1 MAASADQVAATPNKR
16 EDAIERSKGNID
28 QQDGAVAEVTSK
40 EQEQEQ
46 EQEQPMA
53 VPTEA
58 MRKIWTIR
66 PLIAVFVGLFIMNFS
81 MIFAASSAGV
91 YDPYVTSHFE
101 GHSLIATANIIHG
114 IVRIVG
120 YPLLAKVADH
130 IGRPQGFAGSAISM
144 ALANVLYAA
153 CHNVDTYLT
162 GGIFESFGD
171 TWWTITE
178 QIFIADVTSLVNRGF
193 LFTLPQSLAAIP
205 TLYAGTYLGEHMLL
219 NSTWRWGFGM
229 WAVII
234 PFCALP
240 TIAIMLFME
249 HRGRKKGIKWQRLP
263 LRASSGAPQGSSF
276 LTQLYYIV
284 WVRLDIM
291 GAFLLLAGLSMTLLP
306 LSITGRRNTDRWSE
320 ASSIVLII
328 VGVLTFV
335 AFLVWDGR
343 YAKNPIV
350 PFRMIKN
357 RNVLL
362 ACVSVCLIA
371 MSDSTYRAFGPSFLQ
386 VAGGYSPGHAVRID
400 NARRVALNLGGL
412 VIGIAIRFVKHTKPF
427 IIIGCVMVALAN
439 GLPIYFANIDGRRV
453 ANEAALTTSQVLL
466 GLGRGFAQ
474 IPLQVSLQA
483 VVPDHEI
490 GIATALFLSSS
501 GFGANVGNSV
511 SGAIWNTILPRRL
524 LQHLPEAAKENSRAI
539 FRSIV
544 AAQSFAI
551 GTPER
556 NAINLSYRQT
566 QQRLAIA
573 SLSISIPLLIIMLL
587 IRNVDFV
594 AEEKKKA
601 QLAEEQAAAALAE
614 EAAREDAENRNVAGQ
629 DASDPEK
636 RVMR

>member
-1 MAASADQVAATPNKR
+1 MAASADQVAAAPNKR

-28 QQDGAVAEVTSK
+28 QQDGAVAEVASK
-40 EQEQEQ
+40 EQEQ

-66 PLIAVFVGLFIMNFS
+66 PLIAVFVG

-120 YPLLAKVADH
+120 YPLLAKVAD
-130 IGRPQGFAGSAISM
+130 
-144 ALANVLYAA
+144 
-153 CHNVDTYLT
+153 T

-501 GFGANVGNSV
+501 GFVSV
-511 SGAIWNTILPRRL
+511 EPSGTRSSPAVSCNIS
-524 LQHLPEAAKENSRAI
+524 PEAAKENSRAI

-636 RVMR
+636 RVMRLPMLVRLIMSVLAMEQHN

>member
-1 MAASADQVAATPNKR
+1 MAAAVQRDVVTATQSNREHVADKNTNGIELHNVA
-16 EDAIERSKGNID
+16 DAESG
-28 QQDGAVAEVTSK
+28 SK
-40 EQEQEQ
+40 EQQTI
-46 EQEQPMA
+46 QPMA

-58 MRKIWTIR
+58 MRKIWSKG
-66 PLIAVFVGLFIMNFS
+66 PLIAVFIGLFIMNFS
-81 MIFAASSAGV
+81 MVFAASSGGV

-153 CHNVDTYLT
+153 CHNVETYLA

-178 QIFIADVTSLVNRGF
+178 QIFIADVTSLINRGF
-193 LFTLPQSLAAIP
+193 LFTLPESLAALP

-219 NSTWRWGFGM
+219 NSTWRWGYGM
-229 WAVII
+229 WAAIM

-240 TIAIMLFME
+240 TIAIMLVME

-263 LRASSGAPQGSSF
+263 LRASSGAPQGSSL
-276 LTQLYYIV
+276 LTQLYYV
-284 WVRLDIM
+284 LWVRLDIM

-306 LSITGRRNTDRWSE
+306 LSITGRRNTERWSE

-343 YAKNPIV
+343 YAQNPIV
-350 PFRMIKN
+350 PFRMIEN

-371 MSDSTYRAFGPSFLQ
+371 MSDATYRAFGSSFLQ
-386 VAGGYSPGHAVRID
+386 VAGGFSPGHAVRID

-427 IIIGCVMVALAN
+427 VIIGCIMVALAN
-439 GLPIYFANIDGRRV
+439 GLPIYFTNINGARV
-453 ANEAALTTSQVLL
+453 ANEAALTTGQVLL

-490 GIATALFLSSS
+490 GIATALFLSAS
-501 GFGANVGNSV
+501 GLGANIGNSV

-524 LQHLPEAAKENSRAI
+524 LQHLPEEVKENSRAI

-544 AAQSFAI
+544 VAQRFEQ
-551 GTPER
+551 GTPVRE
-556 NAINLSYRQT
+556 AINLSYRQT
-566 QQRLAIA
+566 QQTLAIA
-573 SLSISIPLLIIMLL
+573 SLSISIPLLIIMFLV
-587 IRNVDFV
+587 RNVDFV
-594 AEEKKKA
+594 AEEKKKTL
-601 QLAEEQAAAALAE
+601 QAEEQAAVALQA
-614 EAAREDAENRNVAGQ
+614 EAARDEADAKVASGQ
-629 DASDPEK
+629 DAGDSEK
-636 RVMR
+636 RVGR

>member
-1 MAASADQVAATPNKR
+1 MAASADQVAAAPNKR
-16 EDAIERSKGNID
+16 EDAIDRSKGNIV

-46 EQEQPMA
+46 PMA
-53 VPTEA
+53 APTEA

-120 YPLLAKVADH
+120 YPLLAKVAD
-130 IGRPQGFAGSAISM
+130 
-144 ALANVLYAA
+144 
-153 CHNVDTYLT
+153 T

-335 AFLVWDGR
+335 AFLMWDGR

-573 SLSISIPLLIIMLL
+573 SLSISIPLLIMMLL

-636 RVMR
+636 RVMRLPMLVRLIMSVLAMEQHNWGESWRR

>member
-1 MAASADQVAATPNKR
+1 MAASADQVTAVPNKR
-16 EDAIERSKGNID
+16 EDAIERNKGNID
-28 QQDGAVAEVTSK
+28 QQDGLVPGDPSK
-40 EQEQEQ
+40 EQEP
-46 EQEQPMA
+46 EQPMA

-58 MRKIWTIR
+58 MRKIWSIR
-66 PLIAVFVGLFIMNFS
+66 PLVAVFVG

-120 YPLLAKVADH
+120 YPLLAKVAD
-130 IGRPQGFAGSAISM
+130 S
-144 ALANVLYAA
+144 
-153 CHNVDTYLT
+153 

-276 LTQLYYIV
+276 LTQLYYVV

-306 LSITGRRNTDRWSE
+306 LSITGRRNTERWTE

-328 VGVLTFV
+328 MGVLTFV

-343 YAKNPIV
+343 FAKNPIV

-439 GLPIYFANIDGRRV
+439 GLPIYFTNIDGTRV

-483 VVPDHEI
+483 VVPDHEV

-524 LQHLPEAAKENSRAI
+524 LEHLPEAAKENSRAI

-556 NAINLSYRQT
+556 SAINLSYRQT
-566 QQRLAIA
+566 QQTLAIA
-573 SLSISIPLLIIMLL
+573 SLSISIPLLLIMLL

-601 QLAEEQAAAALAE
+601 QLGRGAGRRRSCGKRPPGRILRTGTSRGKMPATRRSALGGKTGALLQLG
-614 EAAREDAENRNVAGQ
+614 ENLIHPVFP
-629 DASDPEK
+629 SDD
-636 RVMR
+636 